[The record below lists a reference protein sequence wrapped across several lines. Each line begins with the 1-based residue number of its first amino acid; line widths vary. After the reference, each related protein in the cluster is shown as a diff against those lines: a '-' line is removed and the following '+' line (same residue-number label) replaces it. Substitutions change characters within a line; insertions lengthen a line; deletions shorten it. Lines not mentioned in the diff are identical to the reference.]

1 MSVEV
6 AARTKLGDFALDA
19 AFASEGRTT
28 ALFGR
33 SGSGKTSLVNV
44 IAGLLRPA
52 EGRVAVDGTVL
63 FDSEAGINVPAHRRR
78 IGYVFQEARLFPHLT
93 VRNNLLYGRWFAPEE
108 SRHAS
113 LDDVVEL
120 LGLEDLLERGTAQ
133 LSGGEK
139 QRVAIGRALLCSP
152 RLLLMDEPLAS
163 LDDTRKGEVMPFLE
177 RLRDHARVPIV
188 YVSHSV
194 PEVVR
199 LATTLVLMSEGR
211 VAASGPTADVMGRID
226 LFPVT
231 GPVEA
236 GAVIHGTVEA
246 HDTTADLTL
255 VTSRAG
261 LLRVP
266 GLDLAPGTQIRMRVR
281 ARDVMIAIKAPEG
294 LSALNVLPGRVVE
307 VGPLQGPVVDIALD
321 CGGERLLAELTRHS
335 VEALQLR
342 PGREVFALIK
352 SVTFDQVSDISG
364 PGCAPD
370 ARTK

>member
-1 MSVEV
+1 MSLEV
-6 AARTKLGDFALDA
+6 TAKTKLGDFALDA

-33 SGSGKTSLVNV
+33 SGSGKTSLINI

-52 EGRVAVDGTVL
+52 EGRVAVDGAVL
-63 FDSEAGINVPAHRRR
+63 LDSEAGINVPAHRRR
-78 IGYVFQEARLFPHLT
+78 IGYVFQEGRLFPHLT
-93 VRNNLLYGRWFAPEE
+93 VRSNLLYGRWFAPEE
-108 SRHAS
+108 SRHVS
-113 LDDVVEL
+113 LDEVVEL

-163 LDDTRKGEVMPFLE
+163 LDDARKGEVMPFLE

-211 VAASGPTADVMGRID
+211 VVASGPTAKVLGRIE
-226 LFPVT
+226 LFPIT

-236 GAVIHGTVEA
+236 GAVIDGTVET
-246 HDTTADLTL
+246 HDAATDLTH
-255 VTSRAG
+255 VISRAG

-266 GLDLAPGTQIRMRVR
+266 GLDLVRGTHIRMRVR
-281 ARDVMIAIKAPEG
+281 ARDVMIAVKAPEG

-321 CGGERLLAELTRHS
+321 CGGERLLAELTRYS
-335 VEALQLR
+335 VEALQLT

-352 SVTFDQVSDISG
+352 SVTFDEVSRASSVT
-364 PGCAPD
+364 
-370 ARTK
+370 TK

>member
-1 MSVEV
+1 
-6 AARTKLGDFALDA
+6 
-19 AFASEGRTT
+19 
-28 ALFGR
+28 
-33 SGSGKTSLVNV
+33 
-44 IAGLLRPA
+44 
-52 EGRVAVDGTVL
+52 
-63 FDSEAGINVPAHRRR
+63 
-78 IGYVFQEARLFPHLT
+78 
-93 VRNNLLYGRWFAPEE
+93 
-108 SRHAS
+108 
-113 LDDVVEL
+113 
-120 LGLEDLLERGTAQ
+120 
-133 LSGGEK
+133 
-139 QRVAIGRALLCSP
+139 
-152 RLLLMDEPLAS
+152 
-163 LDDTRKGEVMPFLE
+163 MPFLE

-364 PGCAPD
+364 PRCAPD